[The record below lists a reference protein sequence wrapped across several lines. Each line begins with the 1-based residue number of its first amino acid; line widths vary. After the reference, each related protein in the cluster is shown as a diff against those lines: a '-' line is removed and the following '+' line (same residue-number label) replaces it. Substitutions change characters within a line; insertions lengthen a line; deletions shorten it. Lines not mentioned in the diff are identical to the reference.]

1 MGLKVSGKLAPE
13 TLKPAPVTVAPLRV
27 TDDVPG
33 HVRVNDCVAGEFK
46 STLPKD
52 MLLALILNVCTDTPS
67 CKTKVSAAPPA
78 LAVRV
83 AVCGVMTEDTVAVKL
98 ALVAPA
104 GTVIETGKVTALLL
118 LVRLAVNPPLAAAEV
133 NVKVQLSVPATVID
147 PLMQLSELKVGALAA
162 VAVPVPFK
170 LTDSVGLASE
180 LVVIINCPVAAPVAA
195 GEKLMFSA

>member
-1 MGLKVSGKLAPE
+1 
-13 TLKPAPVTVAPLRV
+13 
-27 TDDVPG
+27 
-33 HVRVNDCVAGEFK
+33 
-46 STLPKD
+46 
-52 MLLALILNVCTDTPS
+52 
-67 CKTKVSAAPPA
+67 
-78 LAVRV
+78 
-83 AVCGVMTEDTVAVKL
+83 MTEDTVAVKL